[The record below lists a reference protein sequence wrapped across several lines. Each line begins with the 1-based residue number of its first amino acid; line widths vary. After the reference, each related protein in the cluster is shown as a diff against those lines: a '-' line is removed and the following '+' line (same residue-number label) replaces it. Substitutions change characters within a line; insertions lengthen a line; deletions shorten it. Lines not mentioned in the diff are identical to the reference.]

1 MLDIAARATWSRWVL
16 VEMNRKVKPRV
27 VCRRRA
33 QLIRMMIH
41 SWEPKQDLPKAN
53 PSYDADVL
61 RGR

>member
-41 SWEPKQDLPKAN
+41 SREPKQDLPKAN